1 MKEQNET
8 TPIPYPADP
17 ADTKRQL
24 LIFILVAYG
33 VTYAMGLLTWYGSV
47 VSAELSAFPNAQMYY
62 PAAGVMLAYMIT
74 RWRDDMLPKWFFLC
88 FTLLTIAMLLCA
100 VLSVFLPMQPTGLND
115 QSVSMWAVISQYI
128 IIGGTILCWIPL
140 LASGRKR
147 RAVYGLGWKQWKTSL
162 LCILL
167 FLALYFGRA
176 AIFYLAEGQI
186 DMIVKIVQDP
196 ATWIYLL
203 IMPLNFFLAFTPFFG
218 EEYGWRYYLQ
228 PILQKRFGLRGGV
241 LLLGVAWGIWHV
253 FLDFFFYTTPDRGL
267 IMTLS
272 QIITCITL
280 GIFFAW
286 AYMKTN
292 NIWVPVIL
300 HYANNN
306 LSVVVANQYSADI
319 LQEQAVTWSM
329 LPSQLL
335 VNGIL
340 FGLFLL
346 AKEFRNKQQ
355 EHT

>member
-8 TPIPYPADP
+8 TPILDP
-17 ADTKRQL
+17 ANTSGTKKQL

-33 VTYAMGLLTWYGSV
+33 VTYAMGLLTWYGSA

-128 IIGGTILCWIPL
+128 IIGGTLLCWIPL
-140 LASGRKR
+140 LTSGRKR

-196 ATWIYLL
+196 ATWLYLL
-203 IMPLNFFLAFTPFFG
+203 IMPINFFLAFTPFFG

-319 LQEQAVTWSM
+319 LQAQAVTWSM

>member
-8 TPIPYPADP
+8 TPILDP
-17 ADTKRQL
+17 ANTSDTKRQL

-203 IMPLNFFLAFTPFFG
+203 IMPINFFLAFTPFFG

-267 IMTLS
+267 IMLVS
-272 QIITCITL
+272 QTITCVTL

-286 AYMKTN
+286 AYLKTN

-300 HYANNN
+300 HFLNNN
-306 LSVVVANQYSADI
+306 LSLVAANSYSMDVLENQQITWEMIPSA
-319 LQEQAVTWSM
+319 
-329 LPSQLL
+329 LL
-335 VNGIL
+335 LNGIL
-340 FGLFLL
+340 FGGFLL
-346 AKEFRNKQQ
+346 AKEFWKRKA
-355 EHT
+355 